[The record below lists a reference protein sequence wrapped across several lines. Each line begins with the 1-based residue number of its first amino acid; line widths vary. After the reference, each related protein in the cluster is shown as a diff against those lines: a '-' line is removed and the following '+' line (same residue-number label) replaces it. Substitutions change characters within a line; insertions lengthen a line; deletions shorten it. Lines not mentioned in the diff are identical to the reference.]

1 MRQGGSESEGVK
13 ELVRE
18 GERVEPSEVPT
29 KFEKYD
35 LNNETCIL
43 EASKCRGIMMEMERE
58 RGKVRK
64 DHLYL

>member
-1 MRQGGSESEGVK
+1 MREV
-13 ELVRE
+13 VRE
-18 GERVEPSEVPT
+18 GERVKLSEVPT

-58 RGKVRK
+58 RGEVRK

>member
-1 MRQGGSESEGVK
+1 MR
-13 ELVRE
+13 ELVRK

-43 EASKCRGIMMEMERE
+43 EASKWRGIMMEMERK

-64 DHLYL
+64 DYLYL